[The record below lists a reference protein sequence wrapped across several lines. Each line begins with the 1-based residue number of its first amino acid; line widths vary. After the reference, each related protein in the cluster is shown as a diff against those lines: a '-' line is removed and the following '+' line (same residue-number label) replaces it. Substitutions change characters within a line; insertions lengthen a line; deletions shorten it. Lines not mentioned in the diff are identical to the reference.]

1 MNALRLP
8 SNDQERMQILN
19 SIYVKGLSTP
29 KHELAF
35 SAHLLGYLKPF
46 ISKLNDSLSSEEDS
60 MTNLNLVRQVVDEL
74 ISDIYAEI
82 EAASLRLGGKRG
94 AHLVADYGLQTVFNP
109 FEADFYYSKKVA

>member
-8 SNDQERMQILN
+8 SNDQERMHILN

-46 ISKLNDSLSSEEDS
+46 ISKLNESLTREDS
-60 MTNLNLVRQVVDEL
+60 TVNLNLIRQVVDEL
-74 ISDIYAEI
+74 IADIYAEI
-82 EAASLRLGGKRG
+82 EAASIRLGGKRG
-94 AHLVADYGLQTVFNP
+94 AHLVADYGLQSAFNP
-109 FEADFYYSKKVA
+109 FEADFYYSQRVA